1 MPRLG
6 GQGHRDSRGATA
18 GREGR
23 RKSREEGGKE
33 GRREG
38 GREGVR
44 AQQQVRGRS
53 GRDGANTSG

>member
-33 GRREG
+33 G